1 MLLRSLKIPQR
12 QAPEASLWSHNSLEV
27 KLGGQKEAKAYLPI
41 RGDFPLPPPP
51 PPPLLVIPI
60 ISPAIIVIVI
70 IIVISN
76 AKDRTKRIGDA
87 GQLVLVPK
95 QEAWGQS
102 FGQLLHHLQKRV
114 QSQSKRLQYWNT
126 CSHKRYSMLGDCPP
140 VFSSEESTNSGDHQD
155 CLFVHRGMTTRSSIL
170 NAFISTWAHYSI
182 ILIKPDSIEGH
193 INYIEVEGA
202 SVWASIW
209 YWGNVCAP
217 DNQTARHS
225 LPRPPPNN
233 LYPDPGH
240 FDDDDDVLADK
251 LLLPINWAP

>member
-1 MLLRSLKIPQR
+1 MSRFLLLLLHPSSSSQSSPQ
-12 QAPEASLWSHNSLEV
+12 PSSSSSSSS
-27 KLGGQKEAKAYLPI
+27 
-41 RGDFPLPPPP
+41 
-51 PPPLLVIPI
+51 
-60 ISPAIIVIVI
+60 SP
-70 IIVISN
+70 
-76 AKDRTKRIGDA
+76 TPRIGPRGSVMQA
-87 GQLVLVPK
+87 SSSSYPNKKPEERFLVNFCIICK
-95 QEAWGQS
+95 
-102 FGQLLHHLQKRV
+102 KKV
-114 QSQSKRLQYWNT
+114 QSWSKNLQYWNT
-126 CSHKRYSMLGDCPP
+126 CSHKRYSMLGDCPS
-140 VFSSEESTNSGDHQD
+140 VFSSEESPNTGDHQD
-155 CLFVHRGMTTRSSIL
+155 CLFVHRGMTTRSTIL